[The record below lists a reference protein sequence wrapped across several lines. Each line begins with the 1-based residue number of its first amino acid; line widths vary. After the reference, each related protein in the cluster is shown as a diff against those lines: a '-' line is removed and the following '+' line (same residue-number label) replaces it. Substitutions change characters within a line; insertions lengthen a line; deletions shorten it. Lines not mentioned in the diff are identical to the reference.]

1 MPKTKSPSFKYTA
14 KSVTVQKN
22 NKQCIVEVNRDI
34 LSWLV
39 NLSGSSELAINY
51 EKTMEDLLPIIIAA
65 TEGGRCQAE

>member
-1 MPKTKSPSFKYTA
+1 M
-14 KSVTVQKN
+14 QKN
-22 NKQCIVEVNRDI
+22 NKQRIVEVNRDI

-65 TEGGRCQAE
+65 TEGGRCQTE